1 MSRLVLVLGL
11 VSSLVTFA
19 FGDPTMVSTTV
30 ADRFDFPV
38 GAPNADGY
46 QKSRGF
52 NVRGHLGEDWVSAA
66 GPGAI
71 YRAPVTAVGN
81 GVVSLARDFKRS
93 WGNVIVIRHAFYEG
107 GQIKYAD
114 SLYAH
119 LDKIFV
125 AEGQPVTRGQQ
136 IGLVGNA
143 HGLYHPH
150 LHFEIHRNTTIGV
163 VHMASTRSLTNYE
176 DPTTFLM
183 QHRVLKPAREKT
195 VVNVNTY
202 TLPTF
207 AGIPAKPFYS
217 RNAVTRLASTSG
229 GSGAAKPNVLQT
241 LFGHRE

>member
-1 MSRLVLVLGL
+1 MSRLVLVIGL
-11 VSSLVTFA
+11 VSSLLTFA
-19 FGDPTMVSTTV
+19 TFATADPAMVSTSV

-46 QKSRGF
+46 MKSRGF
-52 NVRGHLGEDWVSAA
+52 NIHGHLGDDWVSAA

-71 YRAPVTAVGN
+71 YRAPVTAVAN
-81 GVVSLARDFKRS
+81 GVVGLARDFKRS
-93 WGNVIVIRHAFYEG
+93 WGNVIVIRHVFYEG
-107 GQIKYAD
+107 GQLKYAD

-125 AEGQPVTRGQQ
+125 AEGQPVNRGQE

-163 VHMASTRSLTNYE
+163 VHTSWSRSLANYE

-183 QHRVLKPAREKT
+183 QHRALKPVRGKM
-195 VVNVNTY
+195 VVDIGTY
-202 TLPTF
+202 TMPTF
-207 AGIPAKPFYS
+207 AGIPAKPFYTP
-217 RNAVTRLASTSG
+217 NAVSRFAASNGGTRPSIFQA
-229 GSGAAKPNVLQT
+229 
-241 LFGHRE
+241 LFGH